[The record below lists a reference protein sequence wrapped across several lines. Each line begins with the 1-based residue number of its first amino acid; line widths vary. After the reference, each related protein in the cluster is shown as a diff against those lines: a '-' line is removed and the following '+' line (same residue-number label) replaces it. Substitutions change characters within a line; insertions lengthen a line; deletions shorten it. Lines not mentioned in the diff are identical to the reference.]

1 MAVNHDGFLEI
12 LDQTDQKHTDAHQR
26 LRTDFRELETRLDEA
41 MKLLGEAHGANR
53 AKLAELA
60 ATPVDMTKLVLRTPV
75 VVSIILV
82 ICSIVGGMWA
92 STSGLRSNIDKVV
105 IQMEAASALAA
116 ERAQRV
122 ADNNGVIKD
131 ALATN
136 SRDLKEQISL
146 ITKRQ
151 ELQQLQIQQMQESII
166 RLTPQG
172 RR

>member
-1 MAVNHDGFLEI
+1 
-12 LDQTDQKHTDAHQR
+12 
-26 LRTDFRELETRLDEA
+26 
-41 MKLLGEAHGANR
+41 
-53 AKLAELA
+53 
-60 ATPVDMTKLVLRTPV
+60 MTKLVLRTPV